1 MKRTVKKT
9 AELVLWFAGSC
20 MAVVWAIWW
29 IVALIVTKKFHV
41 AAIVVI
47 AVGLLIAYEGFSI
60 FNAERRSQP

>member
-1 MKRTVKKT
+1 
-9 AELVLWFAGSC
+9 

-29 IVALIVTKKFHV
+29 IVAMIVTKKFHV

-60 FNAERRSQP
+60 FNAERKSQP